1 MATTGSS
8 RGAAVDQEHMRE
20 SLLQTAVEMFSEK
33 GFSGTSIRDIAR
45 ENSVSLSNIYYY
57 FSNKEGLWREIMNRS
72 VRSLPGRLRAAIAQ
86 VDTPRARLDAL
97 IREHLRAAVEHQ
109 RELLMLLTEQGQLG
123 EDSTRETLDIQRE
136 VLEIYTGVM
145 EALAADDALH
155 TEHIRVAVFN
165 ILGVVNWHL
174 RWYRADGSMSV
185 DVLHQEITDFIS
197 RAVCRD

>member
-1 MATTGSS
+1 MATPGNS
-8 RGAAVDQEHMRE
+8 RGTVVDQADMRE
-20 SLLQTAVEMFSEK
+20 SLLETAVEMFSEK

-45 ENSVSLSNIYYY
+45 EHGVSLSNIYYY

-86 VDTPRARLDAL
+86 ADTPRAQLDAL
-97 IREHLRAAVEHQ
+97 IREHLRAGVEHQ

-123 EDSTRETLDIQRE
+123 EDSSRETLEIQRE
-136 VLEIYTGVM
+136 ILEIYTAVL
-145 EALAADDALH
+145 EALSAEGALH
-155 TEHIRVAVFN
+155 EGHIRVAVFN

-174 RWYRADGSMSV
+174 RWYRADGPLPA
-185 DVLHQEITDFIS
+185 DTLHQEITNFIS

>member
-1 MATTGSS
+1 MATPGNS
-8 RGAAVDQEHMRE
+8 RGTVVDQADMRE
-20 SLLQTAVEMFSEK
+20 SLLETAVEMFSEK

-45 ENSVSLSNIYYY
+45 EHGVSLSNIYYY

-86 VDTPRARLDAL
+86 ADTPRAQLDAL
-97 IREHLRAAVEHQ
+97 IREHLRAGVEHQ

-123 EDSTRETLDIQRE
+123 EDSSRETLEIQRE
-136 VLEIYTGVM
+136 ILEIYTAVL
-145 EALAADDALH
+145 EALSAEGALH
-155 TEHIRVAVFN
+155 EGHIRVAVFN

-174 RWYRADGSMSV
+174 RWYRADGPLPA
-185 DVLHQEITDFIS
+185 DTLHQEIIAFIS

>member
-8 RGAAVDQEHMRE
+8 RGTAVDQEHMRE

-86 VDTPRARLDAL
+86 VDTPRAQLDAL

-155 TEHIRVAVFN
+155 TGHIRVAVFN

-174 RWYRADGSMSV
+174 RWYRVDGSMSV
-185 DVLHQEITDFIS
+185 EVLHQEITDFIS

>member
-1 MATTGSS
+1 MATPGNS
-8 RGAAVDQEHMRE
+8 RGTVVDQADMRE
-20 SLLQTAVEMFSEK
+20 SLLETAVEMFSEK

-45 ENSVSLSNIYYY
+45 EHGVSLSNIYYY

-86 VDTPRARLDAL
+86 ADTPRAQLDAL
-97 IREHLRAAVEHQ
+97 IREHLRAGVEHQ

-123 EDSTRETLDIQRE
+123 EDSSRETLEIQRE
-136 VLEIYTGVM
+136 ILEIYTAVL
-145 EALAADDALH
+145 EALSAEGALH
-155 TEHIRVAVFN
+155 EGHIRVAVFN

-174 RWYRADGSMSV
+174 RWYRADGPLPA
-185 DVLHQEITDFIS
+185 DTLHQEIINFIS

>member
-1 MATTGSS
+1 MATPGNS
-8 RGAAVDQEHMRE
+8 RGAVVDQADMRE
-20 SLLQTAVEMFSEK
+20 SLLETAVEMFSEK

-45 ENSVSLSNIYYY
+45 EHGVSLSNIYYY

-86 VDTPRARLDAL
+86 ADTPRAQLDAL
-97 IREHLRAAVEHQ
+97 IREHLRAGVEHQ

-123 EDSTRETLDIQRE
+123 EDSSRETLEIQRE
-136 VLEIYTGVM
+136 ILEIYTAVL
-145 EALAADDALH
+145 EALSAEGALH
-155 TEHIRVAVFN
+155 EGHIRVAVFN

-174 RWYRADGSMSV
+174 RWYRADGPLPA
-185 DVLHQEITDFIS
+185 DTLHQEIINFIS

>member
-1 MATTGSS
+1 MATPGNS
-8 RGAAVDQEHMRE
+8 RSTVVDQADMRE
-20 SLLQTAVEMFSEK
+20 SLLETAVEMFSEK

-45 ENSVSLSNIYYY
+45 EHGVSLSNIYYY

-86 VDTPRARLDAL
+86 ADTPRAQLDAL
-97 IREHLRAAVEHQ
+97 IREHLRAGVEHQ

-123 EDSTRETLDIQRE
+123 EDSTRETHEIQRE
-136 VLEIYTGVM
+136 ILEIYTAVL
-145 EALAADDALH
+145 EALSAEGALH
-155 TEHIRVAVFN
+155 EGHIRVAVFN

-174 RWYRADGSMSV
+174 RWYRADGPLPA
-185 DVLHQEITDFIS
+185 DALHQEIIAFIS